1 MSDPSLALQNAVEA
15 ALRASPVLA
24 EAMGGRVRLYTLSAD
39 DNAPFPYIVIGEDQ
53 IIGDETECAASSE
66 AFTTVHVWAQAGDD
80 EVVSVAR
87 VQAKAIAALV
97 RTTLN
102 VALPMAGFVTTE
114 WRFETARHLTDP
126 DQRTA
131 HSVVEHRY
139 LIDPA

>member
-1 MSDPSLALQNAVEA
+1 MSDPSLALQNAMEA
-15 ALRASPVLA
+15 ALRASPALA
-24 EAMGGRVRLYTLSAD
+24 EAMGGRVRLYTLSAG

-53 IIGDETECAASSE
+53 IIDDETECAASSD
-66 AFTTVHVWAQAGDD
+66 AFTTVHVWSRVEDDVSASRAQA
-80 EVVSVAR
+80 
-87 VQAKAIAALV
+87 KTIAGIV
-97 RTTLN
+97 RTILN
-102 VALPMAGFVTTE
+102 APLPLAGFVTTE

>member
-15 ALRASPVLA
+15 ALRTSPVLA
-24 EAMGGRVRLYTLSAD
+24 EAMGGRVRLYTLSPD
-39 DNAPFPYIVIGEDQ
+39 DRAPFPYIVIGEDQ
-53 IIGDETECAASSE
+53 IVGDETECAASSE
-66 AFTTVHVWAQAGDD
+66 AFTTVHVWSRVEDD
-80 EVVSVAR
+80 VNASRA
-87 VQAKAIAALV
+87 QAKAIVAIV
-97 RTTLN
+97 RTILN
-102 VALPMAGFVTTE
+102 VSLPVVGFVTTD

>member
-1 MSDPSLALQNAVEA
+1 MSDPSLALQNAMEA
-15 ALRASPVLA
+15 ALRSSPALA
-24 EAMGGRVRLYTLSAD
+24 EAMGGRVRLYTLSAG

-53 IIGDETECAASSE
+53 IVGDETECAASSE
-66 AFTTVHVWAQAGDD
+66 AFTTVHVWSRVEDD
-80 EVVSVAR
+80 VSASR
-87 VQAKAIAALV
+87 AQAKAIAALV
-97 RTTLN
+97 RTILN
-102 VALPMAGFVTTE
+102 APLPLAGFVVTD

>member
-1 MSDPSLALQNAVEA
+1 MSDPSLALQNAMEA
-15 ALRASPVLA
+15 ALRASPALA
-24 EAMGGRVRLYTLSAD
+24 EAMGGRVRLYTLSAG

-53 IIGDETECAASSE
+53 IVGDETECAASSE
-66 AFTTVHVWAQAGDD
+66 AFTTVHVWSRVEDD
-80 EVVSVAR
+80 VSASR
-87 VQAKAIAALV
+87 AQAKAIAALV
-97 RTTLN
+97 RATLN
-102 VALPMAGFVTTE
+102 APLPLVGFVTTE

>member
-1 MSDPSLALQNAVEA
+1 MSDPSLALQNAIEV
-15 ALRASPVLA
+15 ALRASVELA

-53 IIGDETECAASSE
+53 VVGDETECAASSE
-66 AFTTVHVWAQAGDD
+66 AFTTVHVWAQASDD
-80 EVVSVAR
+80 EPVSVAR
-87 VQAKAIAALV
+87 TQAKAIAALV

-102 VALPMAGFVTTE
+102 VALPLTGFVVTE
-114 WRFETARHLTDP
+114 WRFESARHLTDP